1 MHRLIAALRHG
12 ADAVA
17 AGMLAAIFVIF
28 IVQIVARYILNLP
41 LGWTVEVCLT
51 LWLWLVLWGS
61 AFCLRD
67 SDHVKFDLMY
77 HMVRPR
83 TQRIFAAISALAV
96 VVALVVALPD
106 SWSYVDFYKIKKS
119 ATLRIPLNYIF
130 VIYIFFSVA
139 LIARYAWGLIRI
151 LRNRTSSEWE

>member
-1 MHRLIAALRHG
+1 MHRLIAALRHA

-41 LGWTVEVCLT
+41 LGWTVEVCLS

-61 AFCLRD
+61 AFCLSD

-77 HMVRPR
+77 HMARPR
-83 TQRIFAAISALAV
+83 TKRIFAAVSALAV

-130 VIYIFFSVA
+130 VIYIFFSIA
-139 LIARYAWGLIRI
+139 LIARYTWGLIRI
-151 LRNRTSSEWE
+151 LRNRTPSEWE

>member
-41 LGWTVEVCLT
+41 LGWTVEVCLS

-61 AFCLRD
+61 AFCLSD

-77 HMVRPR
+77 HMARPR
-83 TQRIFAAISALAV
+83 TKRIFAAVSALAV

-130 VIYIFFSVA
+130 VIYIFFSIA
-139 LIARYAWGLIRI
+139 LIARYTWGLIRI
-151 LRNRTSSEWE
+151 LRNRTPSEWE

>member
-1 MHRLIAALRHG
+1 VQRLIAALRQM

-17 AGMLAAIFVIF
+17 AGMLAAIFVVF

-41 LGWTVEVCLT
+41 LGWTVEVCLS

-61 AFCLRD
+61 AFCLSD
-67 SDHVKFDLMY
+67 NDHVKFDLMY

-83 TQRIFAAISALAV
+83 IRRVFAAVSALALV
-96 VVALVVALPD
+96 MALVAALPD

-130 VIYIFFSVA
+130 IIYIFFCLA
-139 LIARYAWGLIRI
+139 LIARYTWGFVQI
-151 LRNRTSSEWE
+151 LRNRTPSEWE

>member
-1 MHRLIAALRHG
+1 
-12 ADAVA
+12 
-17 AGMLAAIFVIF
+17 
-28 IVQIVARYILNLP
+28 
-41 LGWTVEVCLT
+41 
-51 LWLWLVLWGS
+51 
-61 AFCLRD
+61 
-67 SDHVKFDLMY
+67 
-77 HMVRPR
+77 
-83 TQRIFAAISALAV
+83 
-96 VVALVVALPD
+96 VVALPD